1 MSRPIALVTG
11 AGGEMGR
18 LLVPA
23 LIERGIG
30 VVALDLG
37 ALPPELEAQCVASA
51 RMNILD
57 TAGVQQLMRSHQP
70 GFVFHLA
77 ALLSSHAERDPA
89 LAHRVN
95 VEATLA
101 LFNLCRQAGAEPVR
115 FLFPSSIAVYGFP
128 DATVK
133 TEAGALKEWQWNTP
147 TGIYGCNKLYCEL
160 VGTYLSRREQAVSVG
175 AFDFRSIR
183 FPGLISAE
191 TLPSGGTTDFAPEMI
206 HAAARDEPYT
216 CFVTEDSR
224 LPFMTMPDAI
234 EALVTLALAEA
245 ADLGRRVYNIRGFSC
260 SAGEILEEV
269 RRHFPDASV
278 AFQSVP
284 QKQRAVDSW
293 PADVDDSRAR
303 RDWGL
308 APKHGLK
315 EAFGEYLVP
324 ALRKQY
330 TREPSS
336 PPLTFKRKQS

>member
-1 MSRPIALVTG
+1 MKRISIFII
-11 AGGEMGR
+11 
-18 LLVPA
+18 LLVISASCSTNPTDSLGEYA
-23 LIERGIG
+23 PTLYLEGYLIAGQPVDSLYVG
-30 VVALDLG
+30 TTTPLLG
-37 ALPPELEAQCVASA
+37 TFSRE
-51 RMNILD
+51 D
-57 TAGVQQLMRSHQP
+57 AGL
-70 GFVFHLA
+70 
-77 ALLSSHAERDPA
+77 
-89 LAHRVN
+89 
-95 VEATLA
+95 
-101 LFNLCRQAGAEPVR
+101 
-115 FLFPSSIAVYGFP
+115 P

-160 VGTYLSRREQAVSVG
+160 VGTYLSRREQADSV
-175 AFDFRSIR
+175 AALDFRSIR

-206 HAAARDEPYT
+206 HAAARNEPYT

-234 EALVTLALAEA
+234 EALVGLALADA

-260 SAGEILEEV
+260 SAAEILEEV
-269 RRHFPDASV
+269 RRHFPEASV

-308 APKHGLK
+308 DPEHGLT

-324 ALRKQY
+324 ALRERY
-330 TREPSS
+330 GREGSGT
-336 PPLTFKRKQS
+336 PLPFQRKEKGG

>member
-1 MSRPIALVTG
+1 MKRPIALVTG

-18 LLVPA
+18 LLIPA
-23 LIERGIG
+23 LIGRDID

-37 ALPPELEAQCVASA
+37 ALPPELEAQCVAAA

-70 GFVFHLA
+70 AFVFHLA
-77 ALLSSHAERDPA
+77 AVLSSHAERDPD

-95 VEATLA
+95 VEATLS
-101 LFNLCRQAGAEPVR
+101 LFSLCRRAGSESPR
-115 FLFPSSIAVYGFP
+115 FLYPSSIAVYGLP

-160 VGTYLSRREQAVSVG
+160 VGTYLSQRDSAD

-191 TLPSGGTTDFAPEMI
+191 SLPSGGTTDFAPEMI
-206 HAAARDEPYT
+206 HAAARNEPYA
-216 CFVTEDSR
+216 CFVTAETR

-234 EALVTLALAEA
+234 EALVTLALADS
-245 ADLGRRVYNIRGFSC
+245 ADLARRVYNIRGFSC
-260 SAGEILEEV
+260 SAAEILEEV
-269 RRHFPDASV
+269 RRHFPEASV
-278 AFQSVP
+278 TFESVP

-308 APKHGLK
+308 KPQHGLA

-324 ALRKQY
+324 ALRERYAPQ
-330 TREPSS
+330 S
-336 PPLTFKRKQS
+336 PIRPLPFRQKR